1 MKNQWSLG
9 KLIFKANI
17 LHPALENACDY
28 VKSNWLRSCSAGLGV
43 AKLRCYLLQ
52 IDFASNRIV
61 SINEIYEDIHQYVSS
76 LFYALFR
83 ILSSTRAFGIF
94 LFGKTSITG
103 HYPLIC
109 WWPLTRNIRFS
120 NADFFF
126 FLIATESR
134 RRPQTKQFA
143 VSNLGSL

>member
-1 MKNQWSLG
+1 MFNWTTYIYCLLFSECISINSYKNKAKLSLRRTKTMKNQWSLG
-9 KLIFKANI
+9 KLIFKENI

-43 AKLRCYLLQ
+43 AKLRCYQLQ

-94 LFGKTSITG
+94 LLKDF
-103 HYPLIC
+103 YN
-109 WWPLTRNIRFS
+109 WPIIL
-120 NADFFF
+120 
-126 FLIATESR
+126 
-134 RRPQTKQFA
+134 
-143 VSNLGSL
+143 